1 MDKKDTAHAK
11 KKPAKTEKKPNK
23 LAPLIEQIRSTGRYY
38 LSIPIVPY
46 FVFLALAILLNFLM
60 ELEVFPFFIRIYCGL
75 ILFIIAGAIYYLSW
89 KTIRKYVEAV
99 NILEVQPPLVLF
111 EGMFRYSR
119 NPVFIAGLF
128 AFAGLCVLINNAWGI
143 LLIPFLVFTL
153 NTFAFPPR
161 EYLMR
166 EEYGES
172 YQDYAQ
178 KVGRWL

>member
-1 MDKKDTAHAK
+1 MDKKDTPPAQNK
-11 KKPAKTEKKPNK
+11 KIKKEKKLNK
-23 LAPLIEQIRSTGRYY
+23 LAPLIGRLRTTGRYY
-38 LSIPIVPY
+38 LSIPLIPY
-46 FVFLALAILLNFLM
+46 CVFFVLALVLNIFI

-75 ILFIIAGAIYYLSW
+75 ILFIIAGALYYLSW

-161 EYLMR
+161 EYMMR
-166 EEYGES
+166 EEYGEL
-172 YQDYAQ
+172 YDDYAQ

>member
-1 MDKKDTAHAK
+1 MDKQDTSQTKNK
-11 KKPAKTEKKPNK
+11 KIKAEKKPNK
-23 LAPLIEQIRSTGRYY
+23 LTPLIEQIRSTGRYY
-38 LSIPIVPY
+38 LSLPIVPF
-46 FVFLALAILLNFLM
+46 FVFLALAVLLNLLM

-75 ILFIIAGAIYYLSW
+75 ILFIIAGAIYYLAW

-128 AFAGLCVLINNAWGI
+128 AFAGLSVLMNNAWGI

-153 NTFAFPPR
+153 NRFAFPPR

-166 EEYGES
+166 EEYGEL
-172 YQDYAQ
+172 YLDYAQ